1 MGDPSLSRV
10 AVYPLDSAAGL
21 RYPPRSSH
29 DFLKCSAP
37 PIMSSEPRSP
47 APAYD
52 SDAEKGILDKVAVF
66 PVEKKP
72 LSAPSDEKKD
82 VFPDEKKALAVFSAP
97 EAKKDPFASM
107 KASGKR
113 KPASK
118 VIVAKL
124 WYNTYR

>member
-1 MGDPSLSRV
+1 
-10 AVYPLDSAAGL
+10 
-21 RYPPRSSH
+21 
-29 DFLKCSAP
+29 
-37 PIMSSEPRSP
+37 MSSEPRSP

-97 EAKKDPFASM
+97 RGEEGSVRVDEGIWQEEASIQGHCCQAMVQHISVSHLTF
-107 KASGKR
+107 
-113 KPASK
+113 
-118 VIVAKL
+118 
-124 WYNTYR
+124 